1 MYSAPP
7 FVVRQ
12 LRRLRRLVF
21 PALRRAD
28 KVPRENTARGLDL
41 LYRFIL
47 ARPPDEEGRD
57 YYLRLIR
64 EDGLTLREVAAEI
77 AASDEFQARLH
88 AALPPEDTFIDA
100 QELNTTFTVEELA
113 RTAEDYYRTT
123 LEFSDRY
130 LAKPFADPQDAPDL
144 LGSFAQLVAGLRLA
158 PGLTVLDFGAG
169 ACWTT
174 RCLTQFGCAA
184 IALDVS
190 ASALELG
197 RQLYA
202 RLPPIGDLPAP
213 QFLIFD
219 GRRIDLPDAS
229 VDRILCFDAFHH
241 VPNPAQ
247 AMLELGR
254 ILRPGGVAGFSEPGP
269 HHSKGSRSQY
279 EMKNY
284 TALERDVVM
293 NEVWKWAR
301 AAGFQHLELAVFNT
315 ESHRVPLEEFEDA
328 LRGGRALNRY
338 ADRVRVFLRGHQT
351 FFLTKGG
358 GSPKDSR
365 ERTGLKGEITV
376 RLRRASVRAD
386 ETIDGDATVQNVGS
400 VVWLPGDTP
409 LGGVN
414 LGVHLR
420 SRGGSPL
427 AVDFARVRLIGSTA
441 PGEMQKVSFSL
452 RPPEGGDYL
461 LEFDLVS
468 EGIGWFEMNGSATVS
483 VALTVT

>member
-1 MYSAPP
+1 MHSAPP
-7 FVVRQ
+7 FVARQ

-21 PALRRAD
+21 PTLRRAD
-28 KVPRENTARGLDL
+28 KVPKENTARGLDL

-88 AALPPEDTFIDA
+88 AALPPEDTFVDA
-100 QELNTTFTVEELA
+100 RELNTTLTVEELA

-190 ASALELG
+190 TSALELG
-197 RQLYA
+197 QQLYA
-202 RLPPIGDLPAP
+202 RLPPIGDQPAP
-213 QFLIFD
+213 QFLVFD
-219 GRRIDLPDAS
+219 GRRIDLGDAS

-241 VPNPAQ
+241 VPNPAEV
-247 AMLELGR
+247 MLELGR
-254 ILRPGGVAGFSEPGP
+254 VLRPGGVAGFSEPGP

-293 NEVWKWAR
+293 NDIWKWGR
-301 AAGFQHLELAVFNT
+301 AAGFRHFELAIFNT
-315 ESHRVPLEEFEDA
+315 EPHRVPLDEFEDA
-328 LRGGRALNRY
+328 LRGGRSLTRY

-358 GSPKDSR
+358 GDPKDSR

-376 RLRRASVRAD
+376 HLRGASVRTN
-386 ETIDGDATVQNVGS
+386 EMIEGDATVQNVGS
-400 VVWLPGDTP
+400 VVWLSGDTA

-414 LGVHLR
+414 LGIHLR
-420 SRGGSPL
+420 TGAGSPL
-427 AVDFARVRLIGSTA
+427 AVDFARIRLIGSTA
-441 PGEMQKVSFSL
+441 PGEMRSVSFSVK
-452 RPPEGGDYL
+452 PPPPGNYL

-468 EGIGWFEMNGSATVS
+468 EGVGWFEMNGSATVS
-483 VALTVT
+483 VALTVI

>member
-1 MYSAPP
+1 MRSAPP
-7 FVVRQ
+7 LLVRQ
-12 LRRLRRLVF
+12 LRRLRRFVF

-28 KVPRENTARGLDL
+28 RVPRENTARGLDL

-57 YYLRLIR
+57 YYLQLIR

-77 AASDEFQARLH
+77 AASEEFQTRLH
-88 AALPPEDTFIDA
+88 TALPPEDTFVDA
-100 QELNTTFTVEELA
+100 RELNTAFTVEELA
-113 RTAEDYYRTT
+113 RTADDYYRTT

-174 RCLTQFGCAA
+174 RCLTQFGCVA

-202 RLPPIGDLPAP
+202 RLPPIGDQPAP
-213 QFLIFD
+213 QFLVFD
-219 GRRIDLPDAS
+219 GRHIDLPDAS

-293 NEVWKWAR
+293 HDVWKWAR

-315 ESHRVPLEEFEDA
+315 EPHRVPLEEFEDA
-328 LRGGRALNRY
+328 LGGGRALNRY

-351 FFLTKGG
+351 FFLTRGG
-358 GSPKDSR
+358 GTAKDSR
-365 ERTGLKGEITV
+365 ERAGLKGEITV
-376 RLRRASVRAD
+376 GLRHASVRAD

-420 SRGGSPL
+420 TRGGSPL

-441 PGEMQKVSFSL
+441 PGEMQTASFSL
-452 RPPEGGDYL
+452 KPPDRGDYV

-483 VALTVT
+483 VALTVV